1 MILLDSVKMLQS
13 CPRFPNTFIDPMCI
27 WVFKEFDLLSIK
39 LHMKNE
45 GSNVA
50 NISWN
55 KKKGRLALP
64 DRKTY

>member
-45 GSNVA
+45 GSTVA
-50 NISWN
+50 NIS
-55 KKKGRLALP
+55 
-64 DRKTY
+64 